1 MKGRKEASLKNSM
14 SLICY
19 PGFMSDKA
27 GKWKID
33 LRGVRQWWEKSEIR
47 TESWWERRVMVSW
60 VILAQRSGCKMYI
73 EEKNEIR
80 SRNQATIKRRYWK
93 KKRKGA
99 LMNRNVYYYFIPSS
113 HTVGI
118 YSRFVSLGLLFKKEF
133 ALKPLSCSSEDFAL
147 LLQS

>member
-1 MKGRKEASLKNSM
+1 M

-99 LMNRNVYYYFIPSS
+99 LMKR
-113 HTVGI
+113 
-118 YSRFVSLGLLFKKEF
+118 
-133 ALKPLSCSSEDFAL
+133 CL
-147 LLQS
+147 LLLYSKLSHSWDLLKIRQSWPSFQKGICPETTVLLIWGFCFTIAILNSQP